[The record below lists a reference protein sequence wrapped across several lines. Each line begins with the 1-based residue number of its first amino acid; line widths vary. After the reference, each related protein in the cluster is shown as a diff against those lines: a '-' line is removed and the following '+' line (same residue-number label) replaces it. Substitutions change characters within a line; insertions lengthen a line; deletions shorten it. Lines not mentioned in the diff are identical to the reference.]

1 MNSLKIPN
9 EKYSFDCAGP
19 SFLKLPSYLSENG
32 YKNPEDP
39 TNGPFQYGHDTKLS
53 CKDWRAEHP
62 AIQRAFNNHMAGY
75 VGSQPRW
82 MDYDFYPVKDR
93 LGKGLK
99 SGSEPLIV
107 DVGGS
112 LGHDLAAFKA
122 KHPEL
127 PGRLVLQDLPTV
139 ISQVDHTR
147 PGIEPMVHD
156 FLTPQPVKG

>member
-1 MNSLKIPN
+1 
-9 EKYSFDCAGP
+9 
-19 SFLKLPSYLSENG
+19 
-32 YKNPEDP
+32 
-39 TNGPFQYGHDTKLS
+39 
-53 CKDWRAEHP
+53 
-62 AIQRAFNNHMAGY
+62 MAGY
-75 VGSQPRW
+75 VGGQPRW
-82 MDYDFYPVKDR
+82 IDYDFYPVKDR

-99 SGSEPLIV
+99 SSSEPLIV

-139 ISQVDHTR
+139 ISQVDRAR